1 MDKRLAIMDAIY
13 GKCDEQQRLTKSR
26 KGQLE
31 YLTTMHFIHQYAG
44 QNASILEVG
53 AGTGRYSIALAKEG
67 YHVTAVELVGHNL
80 EILRQNSQDI
90 ANLVSYQ
97 GDALDLSR
105 FADNTFD
112 VTLVLGPMY
121 HLYSAADHHRALN
134 EAIRVTKP
142 GGVILVAFLSIYG
155 IMFTNYLK
163 DNFRL
168 GFEENYTPDY
178 VVRHFEEQ
186 GFTAFDITD
195 FENLFAGKRVSHL
208 GTVSTDS
215 VLEIAEP
222 RADFALSDDEFAV
235 FLQYHLAICG
245 KRELL
250 GSSNHL
256 LYICRK
262 EN

>member
-1 MDKRLAIMDAIY
+1 M
-13 GKCDEQQRLTKSR
+13 
-26 KGQLE
+26 
-31 YLTTMHFIHQYAG
+31 
-44 QNASILEVG
+44 
-53 AGTGRYSIALAKEG
+53 
-67 YHVTAVELVGHNL
+67 ELVDHNL
-80 EILRQNSQDI
+80 EILRQSSQNV

-97 GDALDLSR
+97 GDTLDLSR
-105 FADNTFD
+105 FADNSFD
-112 VTLVLGPMY
+112 MTLVLGPMY
-121 HLYSAADHHRALN
+121 HLYSAADHHLALN

-142 GGVILVAFLSIYG
+142 CGVVLVAFLSIYG

-168 GFEENYTPDY
+168 GFEENYTSDY
-178 VVRHFEEQ
+178 AVRHFEEQ
-186 GFTAFDITD
+186 GFTAFDIAD
-195 FENLFAGKRVSHL
+195 FENLFAGKPVSHL

-222 RADFALSDDEFAV
+222 RADFALSDDEFAAFV
-235 FLQYHLAICG
+235 QYHLAMCG

-262 EN
+262 DG

>member
-1 MDKRLAIMDAIY
+1 MEKRLAILNAIY
-13 GKCDEQQRLTKSR
+13 DQCDEQDRLTKKR

-31 YLTTMHFIHQYAG
+31 YLTTMHFIHQYA
-44 QNASILEVG
+44 QDHASILEVG

-67 YHVTAVELVGHNL
+67 YCITAVELVAHNL
-80 EILRQNSQDI
+80 DILRSNSQDLT
-90 ANLVSYQ
+90 NLSTYQ

-112 VTLVLGPMY
+112 MTLVLGPMY
-121 HLYSAADHHRALN
+121 HLFAAKDHHRALD
-134 EAIRVTKP
+134 EAIRVTRP

-163 DNFRL
+163 DNFRAGL
-168 GFEENYTPDY
+168 AENYTADY
-178 VVRHFEEQ
+178 AVRHFEEQ
-186 GFTAFDITD
+186 GFTAFDIAD
-195 FENLFAGKRVSHL
+195 FEALFEGKPVAQL
-208 GTVSTDS
+208 ATVSADS
-215 VLEIAEP
+215 VLQIAEG
-222 RADFALSDDEFAV
+222 RSDFSLSDDEFAA
-235 FLQYHLAICG
+235 FAAYHLAMCG

-262 EN
+262 NA